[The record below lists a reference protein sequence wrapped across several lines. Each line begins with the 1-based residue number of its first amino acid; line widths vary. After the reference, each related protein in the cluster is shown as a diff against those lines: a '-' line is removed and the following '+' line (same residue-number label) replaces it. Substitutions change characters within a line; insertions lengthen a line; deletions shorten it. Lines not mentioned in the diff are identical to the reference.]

1 MSFSDEWEDFY
12 VYVDDENVDY
22 IMVNTKKKKYVLYR
36 NVSDMITDSVN
47 DDGEFTNCLPV
58 SREIFEIIVE
68 GVKERKFT
76 QLKEVVE

>member
-1 MSFSDEWEDFY
+1 MSFSEDWEDFY

-36 NVSDMITDSVN
+36 NVSDLITDSVN
-47 DDGEFTNCLPV
+47 EDGEYTNCMSV